1 MTSVMSLKIPTLQ
14 GVGNYYSEAACW
26 RFIWGVEKGLK
37 SKPLLWAKQYKTFF
51 GGSLLEIHLG
61 SGKGA

>member
-1 MTSVMSLKIPTLQ
+1 MYRTFLLGCRKRSCNSQ
-14 GVGNYYSEAACW
+14 AACW